1 MKGEKNAGLAAGGS
15 GRERRKI
22 KRGDVWRD
30 GCVREKS
37 NRMIKDGAVARG
49 EDRDK
54 ESGGCFFFLLNVP
67 LLRDALAVVRDAD
80 DELHP
85 GPL

>member
-1 MKGEKNAGLAAGGS
+1 MKGKKNAGLLTGGS

-22 KRGDVWRD
+22 QRGDVWRD

-54 ESGGCFFFLLNVP
+54 APGVFFFLLNVP
-67 LLRDALAVVRDAD
+67 LLRDVLAIVRDAD